1 MTTVVERTDASRSLS
16 RLSGSGSPTV
26 QTDLSPGETQ
36 RAVAGIFNSAVA
48 ASAIGAAWEV
58 GALDELREQGTLEVA
73 EFARRADLHRPSV
86 MGMFAALASQDIVV
100 RHGTTIHPGRHF
112 GEACRNRSFFH
123 WLVQGSGE
131 LFRRMPYVL
140 RNQHRVGTYYQRD
153 AAAISFACREIN
165 EHYFDP
171 TFWTAMDNLGYPPVL
186 AADLGSGSGERLM
199 QIIERFPESRGV
211 GLEVAGSAI
220 EAATAGAAQRGH
232 SGRITFTQAD
242 VLHLRPRP
250 EFRQVDLLTCFMM
263 GHDFWPRS
271 ECVRVLR
278 NLRDVFPGARRFL
291 LGDTARM
298 EGVPDRELPIFTLGF
313 EVAHDMMGVYLPT
326 LGEWEEALAE
336 GGWKCVQ
343 MHVMDA
349 PSVSVVFE
357 LE

>member
-1 MTTVVERTDASRSLS
+1 LRGDPQRTVAD
-16 RLSGSGSPTV
+16 
-26 QTDLSPGETQ
+26 
-36 RAVAGIFNSAVA
+36 IFNSAVA

-58 GALDELREQGTLEVA
+58 GALDELQQQGTLEVT

-86 MGMFAALASQDIVV
+86 LAMFTALASQEIVV
-100 RHGTTIHPGRHF
+100 RHGATVHPGRLF

-131 LFRRMPYVL
+131 LFRRMPSVL
-140 RNQHRVGTYYQRD
+140 RNQHRVGRYYQRD

-165 EHYFDP
+165 ERYFDP
-171 TFWTAMDNLGYPPVL
+171 TFWKAMDNLGYRPAM

-199 QIIERFPESRGV
+199 QIIERFPQSRGV
-211 GLEVAGSAI
+211 GLEVSGPAI
-220 EAATAGAAQRGH
+220 EAAAAGVAGRGH
-232 SGRITFTQAD
+232 GGRITFVQAD
-242 VLHLRPRP
+242 VLQLRPRP

-271 ECVRVLR
+271 ECLRVLR
-278 NLRDVFPGARRFL
+278 NLREVFPGARRFL

-298 EGVPDRELPIFTLGF
+298 AGVPDRELPIFTLGF
-313 EVAHDMMGVYLPT
+313 EVAHDLMGVYLPT
-326 LGEWEEALAE
+326 LGEWQGALAE
-336 GGWKCVQ
+336 SGWNCVRT
-343 MHVMDA
+343 HVMDA